1 MTSPIGYWS
10 CIIEYQ
16 RRKFKEGKK
25 FKEVFV
31 DLNGQDMLCGG
42 VSDIKLGTRQIG
54 REMV

>member
-1 MTSPIGYWS
+1 MASPIGYWS